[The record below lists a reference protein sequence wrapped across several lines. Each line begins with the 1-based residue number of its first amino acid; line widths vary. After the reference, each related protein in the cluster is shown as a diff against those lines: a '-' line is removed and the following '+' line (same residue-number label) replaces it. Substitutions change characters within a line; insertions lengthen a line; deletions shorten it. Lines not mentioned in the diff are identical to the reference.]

1 MKPTNIKT
9 LGVVLAGGAGSRLG
23 GLDKGLQ
30 VFQGITLVEHVIHAL
45 GAQADGLLVCA
56 NRNIETYREFGY
68 PVIEDQ
74 KKSKHQASLFQG
86 SFFQGS
92 MFQEFQGPMAGINA
106 AINFILNNEHLS
118 TVEQLL
124 IAPCDAPKLP
134 CDYAKRLSKAK
145 SSIAFVH
152 DGQRQ
157 QNLHCLITR
166 SQWASLQSFY
176 NEGGRAIHRW
186 FEQVNALMVDFSDKR
201 DCFVNINRPDEL
213 LALNK

>member
-30 VFQGITLVEHVIHAL
+30 VFQGITLVEHIIHAL

-74 KKSKHQASLFQG
+74 KKSKHQVSYQG
-86 SFFQGS
+86 SIVS
-92 MFQEFQGPMAGINA
+92 YQGPLAGINA

-201 DCFVNINRPDEL
+201 DFFVNINRLDEL
-213 LALNK
+213 LTLNK